1 MLGSLCMY
9 LSARFAQKSW
19 MKSNNIPYWI
29 CFFLLS
35 SFASQILVAIC
46 YTHIVGGWCDIILA
60 TLSLIFAW
68 KQYRK
73 LNMVIQWS
81 IVDLRMSEDILL
93 LEKQVWR
100 KRRFNRI
107 LTSIW
112 IGISCLLVANFIGI
126 ISQTTELV
134 LRMHNHSLTD
144 NLICKNG
151 FHSHHDSRVFSFIF
165 FMVGSQTI
173 IGCLFLLIPYTVYGL
188 CTMCVLLWRLFKGK
202 TGYRTHFHI
211 EFITPLIQP

>member
-1 MLGSLCMY
+1 M
-9 LSARFAQKSW
+9 R
-19 MKSNNIPYWI
+19 
-29 CFFLLS
+29 
-35 SFASQILVAIC
+35 
-46 YTHIVGGWCDIILA
+46 
-60 TLSLIFAW
+60 
-68 KQYRK
+68 

-81 IVDLRMSEDILL
+81 IVDLRISDPYITVRETSFGG
-93 LEKQVWR
+93 

-112 IGISCLLVANFIGI
+112 IGISCLLVADFIGI
-126 ISQTTELV
+126 MSQTTELV

-151 FHSHHDSRVFSFIF
+151 FHSHHDSRVFTFICF
-165 FMVGSQTI
+165 YGRISNNDRLTLPTYSLTPSMDSVL
-173 IGCLFLLIPYTVYGL
+173 CVYYYGGYS
-188 CTMCVLLWRLFKGK
+188 KGK

>member
-1 MLGSLCMY
+1 
-9 LSARFAQKSW
+9 
-19 MKSNNIPYWI
+19 
-29 CFFLLS
+29 
-35 SFASQILVAIC
+35 
-46 YTHIVGGWCDIILA
+46 
-60 TLSLIFAW
+60 
-68 KQYRK
+68 
-73 LNMVIQWS
+73 MVIQWS
-81 IVDLRMSEDILL
+81 IVDLRISEDILL

-100 KRRFNRI
+100 ERRFNRI

>member
-1 MLGSLCMY
+1 MLLCHRKWLGDIRDITVHLHQLGSI
-9 LSARFAQKSW
+9 R
-19 MKSNNIPYWI
+19 
-29 CFFLLS
+29 
-35 SFASQILVAIC
+35 
-46 YTHIVGGWCDIILA
+46 
-60 TLSLIFAW
+60 
-68 KQYRK
+68 

-81 IVDLRMSEDILL
+81 IVDLRISEDILL

-100 KRRFNRI
+100 ERRFNRI

-165 FMVGSQTI
+165 FYGRISNNNRLSLPLNPLHRLWDSVP
-173 IGCLFLLIPYTVYGL
+173 CVYYYGGYS
-188 CTMCVLLWRLFKGK
+188 KGK
-202 TGYRTHFHI
+202 LVTERI
-211 EFITPLIQP
+211 SI